1 MSKAIWGLLVGL
13 GLAGTAHAHDTW
25 VQTNSNAVRVG
36 DAAHVDLMLG
46 NHGNDH
52 RDFKLAGKPDL
63 AASTLE
69 VVLPSGKR
77 LDIKPGLTDQGY
89 APSEGFWSTRFVPF
103 EPGLYTVSHT
113 YDKVVSYAPV
123 RSIKSA
129 KTCFVAN
136 GSLDNVPRN
145 FGGFDQPLGHPLE
158 LVPKTHPVTPMGPG
172 VPFTV
177 RLLYRDKP
185 LAGPGS
191 RSFRGGRPWPKASMQ
206 DSNERPTKRAKR
218 VSRPATETI
227 IWSSL
232 ITKNRARAD
241 RTTSGRSTAP
251 RWSCWCPSFVPAA
264 SKPARAAHLFS
275 TRRLTETP
283 TIWYCTSILVQ

>member
-13 GLAGTAHAHDTW
+13 GLVGTAHAHDTW

-136 GSLDNVPRN
+136 GSLDNVPRD

-177 RLLYRDKP
+177 RLFYRDKP
-185 LAGPGS
+185 LAG
-191 RSFRGGRPWPKASMQ
+191 A
-206 DSNERPTKRAKR
+206 R
-218 VSRPATETI
+218 V
-227 IWSSL
+227 
-232 ITKNRARAD
+232 
-241 RTTSGRSTAP
+241 
-251 RWSCWCPSFVPAA
+251 SFVPRGTTLAEGIDA
-264 SKPARAAHLFS
+264 KFERTTDEAGEARFTPSDGNYYLVVAHHEEPS
-275 TRRLTETP
+275 ESGPNYERTKYSAT
-283 TIWYCTSILVQ
+283 LVVLVPQLCPCCE